1 VSVHLIGGG
10 GGAEHDPQLY
20 GAFLAEAHDRAVDAG
35 RIEGPRIAIVVV
47 HDGLGPEVYAGWAA
61 TLATVGKLLPFAVMK
76 PEGGRI
82 DPAVF
87 DDVDGIFVGGGL
99 TPAYRDA
106 LEASFPRLRDL
117 VSSGVPYAGYS
128 AGAAVAADRAIV
140 GGDRIGG
147 VAVAPEH
154 AAEELDEVTVLEG
167 IGLVDV
173 SIDVHAAQWGTLG
186 RLVAAVE
193 AGLVD
198 GGVAIDE
205 STVLTVGTGALR
217 VRGAGSVWRASAGE
231 AGVSVATLAAS

>member
-1 VSVHLIGGG
+1 MSVHLVGGG
-10 GGAEHDPQLY
+10 GGAEYDHDLY
-20 GAFLAEAHDRAVDAG
+20 SGFLTEARDRAVDAG
-35 RIEGPRIAIVVV
+35 RIEGPRIAVVVV
-47 HDGLGPEVYAGWAA
+47 HDGLGAEAYAGYAA
-61 TLATVGKLLPFAVMK
+61 TLAAVGPLEPVAVLT

-87 DDVDGIFVGGGL
+87 DGVDGIFVGGGL

-106 LEASFPRLRDL
+106 LEGSFARLRDL
-117 VSSGVPYAGYS
+117 VSSGVPYAGFS
-128 AGAAVAADRAIV
+128 AGAAVAADRALV
-140 GGDRIGG
+140 GGHRIGG
-147 VAVAPEH
+147 VPVAPED

-217 VRGAGSVWRASAGE
+217 VRGAGSVWRVSAGDS
-231 AGVSVATLAAS
+231 GVTVATLAAS

>member
-1 VSVHLIGGG
+1 MSVHLIGGG
-10 GGAEHDPQLY
+10 GGAEHDQQLY
-20 GAFLAEAHDRAVDAG
+20 GAFLAEARARAVNAG

-47 HDGLGPEVYAGWAA
+47 HDGLGLEAYSTYSAL
-61 TLATVGKLLPFAVMK
+61 LASVGALEPCAVMK

-82 DPAVF
+82 DPSVF
-87 DDVDGIFVGGGL
+87 DGVDGIFVGGGL

-106 LEASFPRLRDL
+106 LEACFPRLRDL

-140 GGDRIGG
+140 GGHRIGG
-147 VAVAPEH
+147 VDVAPE
-154 AAEELDEVTVLEG
+154 AVAEELDEVTVREG

-198 GGVAIDE
+198 GGVALDE
-205 STVLTVGTGALR
+205 STVLIVGTGALR
-217 VRGAGSVWRASAGE
+217 VGGAGSAWRVSGSD
-231 AGVSVATLAAS
+231 AGVVVATLAAS

>member
-1 VSVHLIGGG
+1 MSVHLIGGG
-10 GGAEHDPQLY
+10 GGVEHDQQLY
-20 GAFLAEAHDRAVDAG
+20 GAFLAEARAHAVDAG

-47 HDGLGPEVYAGWAA
+47 HDGLGPEAYAGYAA
-61 TLATVGKLLPFAVMK
+61 LLATVGPLDAFAVMK

-106 LEASFPRLRDL
+106 LEACFPRLRDL

-128 AGAAVAADRAIV
+128 AGAAVAADRALV
-140 GGDRIGG
+140 GGHRIGG
-147 VAVAPEH
+147 VAVVPEG

-167 IGLVDV
+167 IGLIDV
-173 SIDVHAAQWGTLG
+173 TVDVHAAQWGTLG

-198 GGVAIDE
+198 GGVALDE
-205 STVLTVGTGALR
+205 STVLIVGTGALR
-217 VRGAGSVWRASAGE
+217 VGGAGSVWRVSGSD
-231 AGVSVATLAAS
+231 AGVVVATLAAG

>member
-1 VSVHLIGGG
+1 MSVHLIGGG
-10 GGAEHDPQLY
+10 GGAEHDSDLY
-20 GAFLAEAHDRAVDAG
+20 GAFLAEARARAVDAG

-47 HDGLGPEVYAGWAA
+47 HDGLGPEAYSGYAA
-61 TLATVGKLLPFAVMK
+61 TLASVGQLEPVPVLK

-82 DPAVF
+82 DPSVF
-87 DDVDGIFVGGGL
+87 DGVDGILVGGGL

-106 LEASFPRLRDL
+106 LEPSFARLRDL
-117 VSSGVPYAGYS
+117 VSSGTPYAGFS
-128 AGAAVAADRAIV
+128 AGAAIAADRAIV
-140 GGDRIGG
+140 GGFRIGG
-147 VAVAPEH
+147 VVVAPEE

-217 VRGAGSVWRASAGE
+217 VSGAGSVWRASAGE
-231 AGVSVATLAAS
+231 AGVVVATLAAG

>member
-1 VSVHLIGGG
+1 MSVHLIGGG
-10 GGAEHDPQLY
+10 GGVEHDQQLY
-20 GAFLAEAHDRAVDAG
+20 SAFLAEARDHAVDVG
-35 RIEGPRIAIVVV
+35 RIEGPRVAIVVV
-47 HDGLGPEVYAGWAA
+47 HDGLGPEAYAGYAA
-61 TLATVGKLLPFAVMK
+61 LLASVAPLDPFPVMK

-87 DDVDGIFVGGGL
+87 DDVDGVFVGGGL

-106 LEASFPRLRDL
+106 LESCFARLREL
-117 VSSGVPYAGYS
+117 VSSGVPYAGFS

-140 GGDRIGG
+140 GGHRIGG
-147 VAVAPEH
+147 VAVAPEA

-173 SIDVHAAQWGTLG
+173 SVDVHAAQWGTLG

-198 GGVAIDE
+198 GGVALDE
-205 STVLTVGTGALR
+205 STLLTVGTGALQ
-217 VRGAGSVWRASAGE
+217 VGGAGSVWRVVGGAS
-231 AGVSVATLAAS
+231 GVQVSTLAAS